1 MNVWILIWAVVL
13 IVAVIAESLTLQLV
27 TIWFAVGALA
37 ALMMAWLGC
46 TVLSQMI
53 IFTAVSALLLC
64 VTRPLLKKLQVRD
77 VLPTNTEAEIG
88 RLAIVTERIHNADD
102 TGRVR
107 IGGVN
112 WKARTSQDGVICQPG
127 ESVRVER
134 ISGTT
139 AYVAPAEA

>member
-1 MNVWILIWAVVL
+1 MNIWLLIWSVVL
-13 IVAVIAESLTLQLV
+13 VIAVIAESLTLQLV
-27 TIWFAVGALA
+27 TIWFAAGALI
-37 ALMMAWLGC
+37 ALLMAWLGC
-46 TVLSQMI
+46 SVLGQMI

-88 RLAIVTERIHNADD
+88 RLAVVTEQISNADD

-112 WKARTSQDGVICQPG
+112 WKARTSQDGMICQSG
-127 ESVRVER
+127 ETVRVER
-134 ISGTT
+134 IAGTT
-139 AYVAPAEA
+139 AYVIRTEN